1 MKTFSRFMLTMLCA
15 VAMISCNNTANN
27 QQQSAAPAEQQQSA
41 VATSASQQPAPAQA
55 QVQPQDLPQEITAFI
70 NKHFPGATIAGVEP
84 DNEFGG
90 VEYDIHLNDGTEV
103 DFDKNNQWEQ
113 VDCKGKAVPAALI
126 PTNIA
131 NYVKTNYQA
140 VAIAK
145 IDKKN
150 YSGYEIELANGM
162 ELKFDASGKFVG
174 IDN

>member
-1 MKTFSRFMLTMLCA
+1 MKFNFFNGLALAALCSLA
-15 VAMISCNNTANN
+15 FISCNNSGNNRQQAAATAA
-27 QQQSAAPAEQQQSA
+27 SAQTQ
-41 VATSASQQPAPAQA
+41 PAQA
-55 QVQPQDLPQEITAFI
+55 QALPQEITAFI

-90 VEYDIHLNDGTEV
+90 VEYDVHLNDGTEV

-150 YSGYEIELANGM
+150 YGGYEIELANGM

-174 IDN
+174 VDN